1 MCHLNIIRVYIKVSI
16 ENQIL
21 LNDWISI
28 FTDENNVTEKT
39 GQYILHIIIMLNS
52 VMYRNPSTINEI
64 TPPNILRRPQIFK
77 ASITNG
83 YVKTIDTFDD
93 GNCIFFLD

>member
-1 MCHLNIIRVYIKVSI
+1 MIKLEI
-16 ENQIL
+16 TYDFFE
-21 LNDWISI
+21 
-28 FTDENNVTEKT
+28 FPYT
-39 GQYILHIIIMLNS
+39 
-52 VMYRNPSTINEI
+52 NPSTINEI

-93 GNCIFFLD
+93 GNCNFFSRLMFECVANLRLVRTPVLCTVGQ

>member
-1 MCHLNIIRVYIKVSI
+1 
-16 ENQIL
+16 
-21 LNDWISI
+21 
-28 FTDENNVTEKT
+28 
-39 GQYILHIIIMLNS
+39 
-52 VMYRNPSTINEI
+52 MYKNPSTINEI

-93 GNCIFFLD
+93 GNCIFFLDWCLNVWRISDWLEQGVQE